1 MIIWVQW
8 RFFCILVNQYIL
20 GSHRSYIN
28 RNFLSEYCLLK
39 WTRLEC
45 QPIHK
50 PSLRRSCPLSHQNN
64 YLNFTF
70 YILYFRG
77 TTTILWWW
85 FIRLY
90 PKFLRVV
97 LQMIMHYLVLLPLL
111 WDKMPPVEWML
122 IAIYFWLNWTNL

>member
-50 PSLRRSCPLSHQNN
+50 PSLRRSCPLWHQNN